1 MRRFALGGK
10 LIYYT
15 FLNDEYYCR
24 YKNPHEAE
32 HAAAMRLLEKAVKKE
47 YSLDRLPEIVKGEH
61 GKPYFKDSG
70 IKFSLSHCKGMAV
83 CAVYQ
88 KETGV
93 DCEGC
98 GRTNFR
104 AAKRFFTAE
113 EFAELEEAEEKER
126 SRVLAEIWTAKEAY
140 GKAIGKG
147 LFGGLSEITLMN
159 REKAGDICLKQ
170 FRIYRDKEEFI
181 LTAALLGEKITDN
194 EPVFC
199 EILL

>member
-15 FLNDEYYCR
+15 FLSDEYYGIFR
-24 YKNPHEAE
+24 NAHAAE
-32 HAAAMRLLEKAVKKE
+32 HAAAMKLLEKAVKKE
-47 YSLDRLPEIVKGEH
+47 YSLDRLPEMAKSEH
-61 GKPYFKDSG
+61 GKPYFVSSK
-70 IKFSLSHCKGMAV
+70 IKFSLSHCRGAAV
-83 CAVYQ
+83 CAVYEN
-88 KETGV
+88 ETGV

-113 EFAELEEAEEKER
+113 EFAALEKAEEHKR

-147 LFGGLSEITLMN
+147 LFSGLSEIQLMN
-159 REKAGDICLKQ
+159 RDKAGDIYLKR
-170 FRIYRDKEEFI
+170 FSISCSKEDFI
-181 LTAALLGEKITDN
+181 LTAALFGEEITDN

-199 EILL
+199 EIL

>member
-15 FLNDEYYCR
+15 FLSDEYYSR
-24 YKNPHEAE
+24 SKNAHAAE
-32 HAAAMRLLEKAVKKE
+32 HAAAMKLLEKAVKEE
-47 YSLDRLPEIVKGEH
+47 YGLDRLPEIETGKH
-61 GKPYFKDSG
+61 GNPYFVNNG
-70 IKFSLSHCKGMAV
+70 IKFSISHCKGAAV
-83 CAVYQ
+83 CAVYEN
-88 KETGV
+88 ETGI

-113 EFAELEEAEEKER
+113 EFAALEKTAEKER

-140 GKAIGKG
+140 GKALGTG
-147 LFGGLSEITLMN
+147 LFSGLSEIQLMN
-159 REKAGDICLKQ
+159 RDKIGDIYLKR
-170 FRIYRDKEEFI
+170 FRISRNKEEFI
-181 LTAALLGEKITDN
+181 VTAALLGGNFTDG

-199 EILL
+199 EIL

>member
-15 FLNDEYYCR
+15 FLSDEYYSVSQ
-24 YKNPHEAE
+24 NAHAAE
-32 HAAAMRLLEKAVKKE
+32 HSAAMKLLEGAVKKE
-47 YSLDRLPEIVKGEH
+47 YGIDRLPEIIRGEH

-83 CAVYQ
+83 CAVY
-88 KETGV
+88 KRETGV

-113 EFAELEEAEEKER
+113 ELAALEKAEKKER
-126 SRVLAEIWTAKEAY
+126 SRVLAGIWTAKEAY
-140 GKAIGKG
+140 GKALGTG
-147 LFGGLSEITLMN
+147 LFSGLSEITLMD
-159 REKAGDICLKQ
+159 RDRAGDIYLKR
-170 FRIYRDKEEFI
+170 FTVSGNEEDLI
-181 LTAALLGEKITDN
+181 ITAALIGGRIT
-194 EPVFC
+194 ESKPVFC
-199 EILL
+199 ENVN